1 MVYFW
6 LRRESVCLQCRRPG
20 FDPWVGKIP
29 WRRKWQPTPV
39 LLPGKSHGQRSLVS
53 PTVHGVAKSRTRLND
68 FTFIFFIFN
77 FIYLFGLFS
86 GCGILGLL
94 LSWSMWAS
102 HCSGFSFCGVRVLGL
117 AGFSSCGSRALE
129 HRLNTGLVAPRHVEY
144 SQIRDLT
151 HVSCIGRRI
160 LYH

>member
-1 MVYFW
+1 MSACNAGDPGLIPGLGRSPGEGNGNPLQY
-6 LRRESVCLQCRRPG
+6 SCLE
-20 FDPWVGKIP
+20 
-29 WRRKWQPTPV
+29 
-39 LLPGKSHGQRSLVS
+39 KSHGQRSLVS

-102 HCSGFSFCGVRVLGL
+102 HCSGFSFCGVRVLGH